1 MWAQCALARGHRGC
15 WKILR
20 SEHKP
25 PVESWTT
32 EDFWKSGAHDFLL
45 FSSFF
50 DSLSTEML
58 FTVLVFDREFE
69 WIQAALCEYQGKS
82 TCLQC
87 NFWYHEERL
96 AFYTLLFKMDF

>member
-25 PVESWTT
+25 LVESWTT

-50 DSLSTEML
+50 DSLSPVML
-58 FTVLVFDREFE
+58 FTVLVFDRGYEQPSVSIRANPPVYSVTFG
-69 WIQAALCEYQGKS
+69 IMRKG
-82 TCLQC
+82 
-87 NFWYHEERL
+87 
-96 AFYTLLFKMDF
+96 